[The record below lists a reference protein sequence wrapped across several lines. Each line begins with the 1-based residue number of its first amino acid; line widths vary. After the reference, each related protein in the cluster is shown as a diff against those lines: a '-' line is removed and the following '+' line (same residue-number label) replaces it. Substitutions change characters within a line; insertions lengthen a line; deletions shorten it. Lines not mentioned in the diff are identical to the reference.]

1 MNIVDEDPD
10 PLCCCEYFDRHEQR
24 NHIFLCCCQCTEL
37 DEICERLITCKTV
50 DRKLKKEM
58 WFTFKDRLRI
68 PYPGGARLL
77 LCESLL
83 PLFLIILSQ
92 LIGAINMYSTCI
104 AFVLSLYVLYYAR
117 KSYYRA
123 NHRTSFCFYWCIW
136 SVAYLVVLFQTN
148 LPLMEILPE
157 ENFVFVLLLTFMLIS
172 FYMVHRINKRHYSTS
187 GLQSALASDDDSA
200 TVLIMPEDKNSNTS
214 KDCNTTNDEE
224 GEYELWIC
232 SNITYY
238 NYKYY
243 IAACCLGT
251 VTFLWYSNLVIT
263 TVCHPFPVFRVFN
276 VEILM
281 PDDCSDVYDQYDIAL
296 CFVGALYALVLAV
309 FCFIKFIQELYYIT
323 KSIAF
328 SNWHSDEQHQRH
340 SRKNCINNWRS
351 FLCN

>member
-83 PLFLIILSQ
+83 PLFLIIL
-92 LIGAINMYSTCI
+92 
-104 AFVLSLYVLYYAR
+104 
-117 KSYYRA
+117 
-123 NHRTSFCFYWCIW
+123 
-136 SVAYLVVLFQTN
+136 
-148 LPLMEILPE
+148 
-157 ENFVFVLLLTFMLIS
+157 
-172 FYMVHRINKRHYSTS
+172 RHYSTS

-214 KDCNTTNDEE
+214 KDCNTSNDEE